1 MSSSLWIRMDISNEV
16 QTEPALKLRTVSDYL
31 VAHAKQYGIIH
42 TNNVL
47 NLQGRRVWGFKGIG
61 VAIQLSDGWQKTWME
76 TPFDEKNKIA

>member
-1 MSSSLWIRMDISNEV
+1 
-16 QTEPALKLRTVSDYL
+16 
-31 VAHAKQYGIIH
+31 
-42 TNNVL
+42 L